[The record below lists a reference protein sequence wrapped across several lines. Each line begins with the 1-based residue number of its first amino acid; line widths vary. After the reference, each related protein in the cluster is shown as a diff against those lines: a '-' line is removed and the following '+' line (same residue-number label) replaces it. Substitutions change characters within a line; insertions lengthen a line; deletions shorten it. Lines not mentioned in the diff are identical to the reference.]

1 MMTPTPLETASR
13 SGRQKRLDPPDHAFD
28 PLPRLLVDLRQ
39 PVRSFLLP
47 AQLVAQ
53 IVIDLFQLRQF
64 IFQLSLGTRTR
75 GLSTR
80 AAWRLGPSPTTFR
93 A

>member
-13 SGRQKRLDPPDHAFD
+13 SGRQERLDPPDHAFD

-39 PVRSFLLP
+39 QVCPFLLP

-53 IVIDLFQLRQF
+53 FVIDLFQFRQF
-64 IFQLSLGTRTR
+64 IF
-75 GLSTR
+75 
-80 AAWRLGPSPTTFR
+80 
-93 A
+93 